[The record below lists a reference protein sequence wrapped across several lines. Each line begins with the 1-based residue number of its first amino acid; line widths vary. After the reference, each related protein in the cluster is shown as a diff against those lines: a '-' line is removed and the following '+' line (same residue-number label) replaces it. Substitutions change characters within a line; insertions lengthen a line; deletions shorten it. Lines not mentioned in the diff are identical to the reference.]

1 MDLSTKY
8 MGLKLKNPIVPSA
21 SPLSQTV
28 DSVKAMEDAGAAAV
42 VVYSLFEEQITHESG
57 ELDHYL
63 NYGTESYAEA
73 TSYYPEQEE
82 YNMGPYE
89 YLDHIANLKKA
100 TDIPIIGSL
109 NGVSSGGWVKYAKNI
124 EQAGADALE
133 LNVYY
138 IPTNVNLT
146 GSEIENMYV
155 DTLKAVKDQIKIP
168 VAIKLS
174 PFFTSMSNMAR
185 RLDNAGADA
194 LVMFN
199 RFYQPDFNLEKLEVF
214 PNLVLSTNW
223 EMRLPLRWIAIL
235 YSNIRAS
242 MAATTGIHNYKDV
255 LKVMMAG
262 GDVAM
267 MCSELLMNGVGR
279 MNEILSELKIWM
291 EENEYDSI
299 DMMKGSMSQKAV
311 NEPAAFERAN
321 YMKALQSYRSN
332 LI

>member
-1 MDLSTKY
+1 MDLTTKY

-21 SPLSQTV
+21 SPLSRTV
-28 DSVKAMEDAGAAAV
+28 DSVKMMEDAGAAAV

-63 NYGTESYAEA
+63 SYGTDSFAEA
-73 TSYYPEQEE
+73 TSYYPEQDEF
-82 YNMGPYE
+82 NMGPYE
-89 YLDHIANLKKA
+89 YLDHIANLKKS

-109 NGVSSGGWVKYAKNI
+109 NGVSSGGWIQYAKNI
-124 EQAGADALE
+124 EQAGADGLE
-133 LNVYY
+133 LNIYY
-138 IPTNVNLT
+138 IPTNNNLT
-146 GSEIENMYV
+146 ASEIENMYI
-155 DTLKAVKDQIKIP
+155 DTLTSIKEQVNIP

-174 PFFTSMSNMAR
+174 PFFTSMSNMAKK
-185 RLDNAGADA
+185 LDAAGADS

-199 RFYQPDFNLEKLEVF
+199 RFYQPDFDLDKLDVV

-235 YSNIRAS
+235 YGHIKAS
-242 MAATTGIHNYKDV
+242 MAATSGIHGYEDV

-267 MCSELLMNGVGR
+267 LCSELLVKGVGR
-279 MNEILSELKIWM
+279 ITEILKQLENWM

-299 DMMKGSMSQKAV
+299 EMMQGSMSQKSV
-311 NEPAAFERAN
+311 REPAVFERAN
-321 YMKALQSYRSN
+321 YMKALQSYK
-332 LI
+332 